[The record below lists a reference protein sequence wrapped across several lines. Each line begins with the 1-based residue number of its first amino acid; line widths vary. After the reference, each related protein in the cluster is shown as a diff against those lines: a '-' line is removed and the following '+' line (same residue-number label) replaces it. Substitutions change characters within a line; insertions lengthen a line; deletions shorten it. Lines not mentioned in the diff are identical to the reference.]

1 MASPKGMDGTPGV
14 SDETFPVA
22 DVQGEL
28 HPAQNKDF
36 QVDPVSS
43 DVATSLE
50 YKEQAEAIRKKKDR
64 EKKDALQT
72 LKSAIIVSG
81 AILAAAGAVFV
92 ITKRLKE
99 K

>member
-1 MASPKGMDGTPGV
+1 MASPKGMDGTPGA
-14 SDETFPVA
+14 SYETFPVA

-50 YKEQAEAIRKKKDR
+50 YK
-64 EKKDALQT
+64 
-72 LKSAIIVSG
+72 
-81 AILAAAGAVFV
+81 VFLV
-92 ITKRLKE
+92 LIFKPCSNFFN
-99 K
+99 

>member
-1 MASPKGMDGTPGV
+1 MIECG
-14 SDETFPVA
+14 
-22 DVQGEL
+22 
-28 HPAQNKDF
+28 
-36 QVDPVSS
+36 
-43 DVATSLE
+43 
-50 YKEQAEAIRKKKDR
+50 KEQAEAIRKKKDR

-92 ITKRLKE
+92 ITKKLKE

>member
-50 YKEQAEAIRKKKDR
+50 YKGRGDKKEKDR

-92 ITKRLKE
+92 ITKKLKE